1 MAPGALTHYDAV
13 DTGKHRMRAGGSMRF
28 GPFLIIA
35 ILLFV
40 LWAGG
45 FMVFHTAGFLI
56 HILLVLA
63 IISVIAHLFTAR
75 RA

>member
-1 MAPGALTHYDAV
+1 
-13 DTGKHRMRAGGSMRF
+13 
-28 GPFLIIA
+28 
-35 ILLFV
+35 
-40 LWAGG
+40 
-45 FMVFHTAGFLI
+45 MVFHTAGFLI